1 MSSLHY
7 PNEVAIKLPDSVV
20 DRSKTL
26 SISNM
31 AENQQSDENLIKAVK
46 NHLDSELFFLSFC
59 IASLD
64 CIILVSVNIRKYPT
78 LSVRSTNKFEIAS
91 IPK

>member
-46 NHLDSELFFLSFC
+46 NDDMLNAQEALENGANVNSASRIYC
-59 IASLD
+59 I
-64 CIILVSVNIRKYPT
+64 VSK
-78 LSVRSTNKFEIAS
+78 S
-91 IPK
+91 IFVEQN